1 MFRLPARQRQRMSAL
16 LAKGHDGTLT
26 AQESHEL
33 DVLADQC
40 EPQTLAMTRALTRF
54 GQSSSTSSHRR
65 SFRTC
70 TALWHI
76 GNGDVGHG
84 PIGLHPAASATARC

>member
-1 MFRLPARQRQRMSAL
+1 MSAL

-26 AQESHEL
+26 DQESHEL

-54 GQSSSTSSHRR
+54 GQSS
-65 SFRTC
+65 
-70 TALWHI
+70 
-76 GNGDVGHG
+76 
-84 PIGLHPAASATARC
+84 